1 MKFHRLRVVVAAVI
15 VGLGSASVPDA
26 LASPEGGQIERKA
39 SSSRERPPQ
48 ERSADDSKLTVR
60 VTPLVRMSRGEARG
74 LVMVPRHSDN
84 RVLRVILESE
94 DYYSRS
100 DIQLDG
106 EEAARS
112 HNLHWRSLPPG
123 IYWVTVEVYGSTGLR
138 DSAPSGPRTRQV
150 FRQIENLCRLR
161 TGEAHGRARPAHE
174 AHVDRRHTQS

>member
-15 VGLGSASVPDA
+15 VGLGSAAVPDA

-60 VTPLVRMSRGEARG
+60 VTPLVRLSRGEARG

-84 RVLRVILESE
+84 RVLRVVLESE

-138 DSAPSGPRTRQV
+138 DSAHLGAPH
-150 FRQIENLCRLR
+150 
-161 TGEAHGRARPAHE
+161 AARVSA
-174 AHVDRRHTQS
+174 DRELVSAPDR

>member
-1 MKFHRLRVVVAAVI
+1 MKLHRVRVVVAAVI
-15 VGLGSASVPDA
+15 VGLGSASVPEA
-26 LASPEGGQIERKA
+26 VASPHRGQTERKA
-39 SSSRERPPQ
+39 RSSQERPPQ

-60 VTPLVRMSRGEARG
+60 VTPLVRMSRGDARG

-112 HNLHWRSLPPG
+112 HYLYWRSLPPG
-123 IYWVTVEVYGSTGLR
+123 TYWVTVEVYGSTGLR
-138 DSAPSGPRTRQV
+138 GSTYLGAPQAASVSADRELV
-150 FRQIENLCRLR
+150 
-161 TGEAHGRARPAHE
+161 PAP
-174 AHVDRRHTQS
+174 DR

>member
-1 MKFHRLRVVVAAVI
+1 MKCHRVRAIVAAVI
-15 VGLGSASVPDA
+15 VGLGSASVPEA
-26 LASPEGGQIERKA
+26 VASPHGGQTERKA
-39 SSSRERPPQ
+39 RSSRERPQQ
-48 ERSADDSKLTVR
+48 ERAADDSKVTVR
-60 VTPLVRMSRGEARG
+60 VTPLVRLDRGDARG

-112 HNLHWRSLPPG
+112 HNLYWRGLPPG

-138 DSAPSGPRTRQV
+138 DSTYLGAPQAVGVSADRDLV
-150 FRQIENLCRLR
+150 
-161 TGEAHGRARPAHE
+161 PAS
-174 AHVDRRHTQS
+174 DR